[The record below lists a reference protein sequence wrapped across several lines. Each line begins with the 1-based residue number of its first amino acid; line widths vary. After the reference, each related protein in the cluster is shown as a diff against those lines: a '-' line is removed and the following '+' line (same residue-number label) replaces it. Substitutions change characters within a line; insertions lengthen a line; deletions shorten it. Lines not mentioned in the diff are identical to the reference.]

1 MRAGVPL
8 AGALAA
14 VPGPIHILVVDDKVA
29 FAEMLADVLVD
40 RGYDAR
46 AVGTSRDALAAIQ
59 AGPVDLV
66 VTDLRMPELDGLALL
81 DAARALGSEVP
92 IIVMTAH
99 GAIDSAAEAMR
110 RGAYRYLTKPFKI
123 EDLLAALPAALRP

>member
-1 MRAGVPL
+1 M
-8 AGALAA
+8 
-14 VPGPIHILVVDDKVA
+14 PGPIHILVVDDKVA

-66 VTDLRMPELDGLALL
+66 VTDLRMPDLDGLALL

-110 RGAYRYLTKPFKI
+110 RGAYRYLTTPFKI
-123 EDLLAALPAALRP
+123 DDLLAALPAALRP

>member
-1 MRAGVPL
+1 M
-8 AGALAA
+8 
-14 VPGPIHILVVDDKVA
+14 PGPIHILVVDDKVA

-46 AVGTSRDALAAIQ
+46 AVGTSRAALAAIQ

-66 VTDLRMPELDGLALL
+66 VTDLRMPDLDGLALL

-92 IIVMTAH
+92 VIVMTAH

-123 EDLLAALPAALRP
+123 DDLLAALPAALRP